1 MTPEQPKRTIDERL
15 DALTQSVEL
24 LASLHHDNE
33 QKIAGYFSK
42 TNEEFT
48 ETEKQIR
55 QLSNF
60 IHAVSQM
67 VLDHEERLKSIEDGE
82 KKNENQK
89 AHKDDNGEGPT
100 SN

>member
-24 LASLHHDNE
+24 LASLHRDNE

-60 IHAVSQM
+60 IRAVSQM

-82 KKNENQK
+82 KKNENQN